1 VINVLSSI
9 LTDLFSLPM
18 MTPLTAFSALNIYG
32 EQMSDS
38 QHDWMCSCQDGN
50 LNAWNSVRIL
60 L

>member
-1 VINVLSSI
+1 MYCALWLLNSICFISKYSVINVLSSI

-38 QHDWMCSCQDGN
+38 QHD
-50 LNAWNSVRIL
+50 
-60 L
+60 